1 MQPPTNEEV
10 TKEVQEFTD
19 CTKAVLVNF
28 KPGLSAGQ
36 KFPGSAI
43 KQSASAP
50 AASWYQGQ
58 IQIITCDDERLIQI
72 YRAAV
77 VKVGQVNTGAQ
88 LVAD

>member
-10 TKEVQEFTD
+10 KKEVQEFTD
-19 CTKAVLVNF
+19 CAKAVLVNF
-28 KPGLSAGQ
+28 KLELSALQ

-43 KQSASAP
+43 RVRPRCQLVP
-50 AASWYQGQ
+50 RQ